1 MMIKKNRLSLI
12 LIIFL
17 VQLTAVSAADIF
29 SAQNV
34 YEVGDAITVIVYDC
48 PEGITTTANI
58 EDYWAATGTINNGQW
73 SDFFEIPSDFSD
85 TGTTLTINGYCD
97 EEVSTNI
104 CVNPDCGEVT
114 ENEPPEGVE
123 EPPVPSPPDETPEEE
138 DSSGSSSS
146 GGSTRKSTPK
156 GSGSFG
162 DAIRGSKK
170 EAKKPKKEVINLIS
184 PARPSFEKSIK
195 IDPAPIEVEKN
206 NFYLYAI
213 AASIILILITFLF
226 FRWKKHRAEPSAAPI
241 TPPPTTP
248 EPQQPTTPTVEATP
262 QPIDPKDIP
271 AATPPEEATPEVQE
285 PPATPEPQQ
294 EDDWYVRQ

>member
-1 MMIKKNRLSLI
+1 MIKKNRLGLL
-12 LIIFL
+12 LIIAL
-17 VQLTAVSAADIF
+17 VQLSAVSAADIF
-29 SAQNV
+29 TSQNV
-34 YEVGDAITVIVYDC
+34 YDLGDTITVIVYDC
-48 PEGITTTANI
+48 PESTTTTANI
-58 EDYWAATGTINNGQW
+58 EDYWAATGTISNGQW
-73 SDFFEIPSDFSD
+73 ADFFEIPSDFSD

-104 CVNPDCGEVT
+104 CINPDCGEVT

-123 EPPVPSPPDETPEEE
+123 EPPVPSPPEETPEE

-146 GGSTRKSTPK
+146 SGSTRKSTPK

-162 DAIRGSKK
+162 DAIRGSRKD
-170 EAKKPKKEVINLIS
+170 AKKPKKEIANLIS
-184 PARPSFEKSIK
+184 PARPSFEKSSK

-206 NFYLYAI
+206 NFYLYTI

-226 FRWKKHRAEPSAAPI
+226 FRWKKHRSEPSVAPI
-241 TPPPTTP
+241 TP
-248 EPQQPTTPTVEATP
+248 EPQQPTTPAVEATP
-262 QPIDPKDIP
+262 RPIDPKDIP

-294 EDDWYVRQ
+294 PKQEDDWYVRQ